1 MDANGLRAA
10 FTRFFADRGHTV
22 VPSASLIPHDPSVLF
37 TIAGM
42 VPFKP
47 YFVGEEPAPW
57 PRATSIQKCFRTP
70 DIEII
75 GTDTYHCTFFEM
87 LGNFSF
93 GDYFKAE
100 AIPMAWEL
108 LTEVLGHDGDRL
120 WITVHEGDDEAA
132 QLWIDKVGIRP
143 DRVQRMGD
151 VDNFWAMGETGPCG
165 PDSEIFMDLGEAYGD
180 DGGPKHGGSNRFVEI
195 WNLVFMQFDRDA
207 SGVLTDLPKK
217 NIDTGAGLERNL
229 PILQG
234 VDSVFDTDL
243 FAPIIDTAASIL
255 GTGYGKNPETDV
267 ALRVLADHGRAFSML
282 VADGV
287 LPANEGRGYV
297 LRRVVRRAVLAARR
311 AGVEKPICPALVE
324 AATEVLGDAYPALRA
339 QQDLIINVVA
349 REEAGFDRTL
359 RAGLSRLEDAFA
371 TGTKVLDGD
380 VAFALHDTHGFPVE
394 LTEELARGAGVEVDR
409 AGFDAAMATQR
420 ERARAAAKS
429 SRAGDESVYRALLDA
444 EGPTTF
450 VGRGQENYE
459 VPARV
464 LAVLEGAAD
473 PAGSDDGGAK
483 GAKADSAD
491 SGDSG
496 DRLVEILLDRTPFYA
511 ESGGQVGDTGTIVTE
526 SGIAEVVD
534 TVLAVPGLF
543 VHRARVT
550 GEVRAGQ
557 DALATIDAERREA
570 IRRNHTATHL
580 LHAALRAVLGEHV
593 RQQGSLVSP
602 EYLRFDF
609 SHHAAPTPE
618 ELDEVFARANRAV
631 LTGIGVDTTETSRE
645 EAEDMGAIAF
655 FGDKYGASVRVV
667 QAGSTSLEFC
677 GGTHVD
683 SLGQIGSI
691 MLQSE
696 GSIGS
701 NTRRIFA
708 VTGFVALERARERER
723 LVQSAAELLR
733 TEPDELLGAIGR
745 LAERQRDAEK
755 ELARLRQQS
764 SAAEATTLAAA
775 AVADGGLVVARR
787 DRIEVD
793 DLRNLAQAILRHDG
807 VRAVVLGGS
816 PDGAKAAIVAA
827 TGGEPDATQLVRTLG
842 KMVGGGGGGSAEVA
856 TAGGKDP
863 SQIEAALA
871 EAQRLLSA

>member
-10 FTRFFADRGHTV
+10 FTRFFEDRGHAV

-47 YFVGEEPAPW
+47 YFQGEEPAPW
-57 PRATSIQKCFRTP
+57 PRATSVQKCFRTP

-108 LTEVLGHDGDRL
+108 LTEVFGLDGDRL
-120 WITVHEGDDEAA
+120 WVTVHEGDDEAE
-132 QLWIDKVGIRP
+132 QLWIDKVGLRP
-143 DRVQRMGD
+143 ERIQRMGD
-151 VDNFWAMGETGPCG
+151 EDNFWAMGDTGPCG
-165 PDSEIFMDLGEAYGD
+165 PDSEIFMDLGASYGD
-180 DGGPKHGGSNRFVEI
+180 DGGPKHGGDARFVEI
-195 WNLVFMQFDRDA
+195 WNLVFMQYNRDA
-207 SGVLTDLPKK
+207 DGTLVELPRK
-217 NIDTGAGLERNL
+217 NIDTGMGLERIL
-229 PILQG
+229 PVVQG
-234 VDSVFDTDL
+234 HDSVFDTDL
-243 FAPIIDTAASIL
+243 FAPIIDAAASIL
-255 GTGYGKNPETDV
+255 GTAYGADPATDV
-267 ALRVLADHGRAFSML
+267 SLRVLADHGRAFSML

-311 AGVEKPICPALVE
+311 AGVDKPIGPALVQ

-339 QQDLIINVVA
+339 QHDLVVNVVA

-359 RAGLSRLEDAFA
+359 RAGLTRLEEAFA
-371 TGTKVLDGD
+371 TGTKVLEGD
-380 VAFALHDTHGFPVE
+380 VAFTLHDTHGFPVE
-394 LTEELARGAGVEVDR
+394 LTEELARDAGVEVDR
-409 AGFDAAMATQR
+409 AGFDAAMAAQR

-429 SRAGDESVYRALLDA
+429 TRAGDEAAYRALLNA
-444 EGPTTF
+444 EGPTSF
-450 VGRGQENYE
+450 VGRGRENYE

-464 LAVLEGAAD
+464 VAVLGGD
-473 PAGSDDGGAK
+473 PDGPDGV
-483 GAKADSAD
+483 GQD
-491 SGDSG
+491 
-496 DRLVEILLDRTPFYA
+496 VEIFLDRTPFYA

-534 TVLAVPGLF
+534 TVNAVPGLV

-557 DALATIDAERREA
+557 DALATIDGARRDD

-580 LHAALRAVLGEHV
+580 LHSALRAVLGDHV
-593 RQQGSLVSP
+593 RQQGSLVAP

-609 SHHAAPTPE
+609 SHHAAPTRE
-618 ELDEVFARANRAV
+618 ELDQVFALANEAV
-631 LTGIGVDTTETSRE
+631 LTGIDVETTETSRD
-645 EAEDMGAIAF
+645 EAEGMGAIAF
-655 FGDKYGASVRVV
+655 FGDKYGESVRVV
-667 QAGSTSLEFC
+667 QAGSASLEFC

-691 MLQSE
+691 TLLSE

-708 VTGFVALERARERER
+708 LTGHASLQRALERER
-723 LVQSAAELLR
+723 LVQSSAELLR
-733 TEPDELLGAIGR
+733 TEPDELVAAIGR

-764 SAAEATTLAAA
+764 SDAEATTLAAA
-775 AVADGGLVVARR
+775 AAADGGVVVARR
-787 DRIEVD
+787 DQVD
-793 DLRNLAQAILRHDG
+793 ADALRTLAQSILRHDG
-807 VRAVVLGGS
+807 VRAVVLGGT
-816 PDGAKAAIVAA
+816 PDGTKVTIVAA
-827 TGGEPDATQLVRTLG
+827 TGGSPDANQLVRALG
-842 KMVGGGGGGSAEVA
+842 PMVGGGGGGSPEVA

-863 SQIEAALA
+863 SGIEAALA

>member
-10 FTRFFADRGHTV
+10 FTRFFEDRGHAV

-47 YFVGEEPAPW
+47 YFQGEEPAPW
-57 PRATSIQKCFRTP
+57 PRATSVQKCFRTP

-108 LTEVLGHDGDRL
+108 LTEVFGLDGDRL
-120 WITVHEGDDEAA
+120 WVTVHEGDDEAE
-132 QLWIDKVGIRP
+132 QLWIDKVGLRP
-143 DRVQRMGD
+143 ERIQRMGD
-151 VDNFWAMGETGPCG
+151 EDNFWAMGDTGPCG
-165 PDSEIFMDLGEAYGD
+165 PDSEIFMDLGASYGD
-180 DGGPKHGGSNRFVEI
+180 DGGPKHGGDARFVEI
-195 WNLVFMQFDRDA
+195 WNLVFMQYNRDA
-207 SGVLTDLPKK
+207 DGTLVELPRK
-217 NIDTGAGLERNL
+217 NIDTGMGLERIL
-229 PILQG
+229 PVVQG
-234 VDSVFDTDL
+234 HDSVFDTDL
-243 FAPIIDTAASIL
+243 FAPIIDAAASIL
-255 GTGYGKNPETDV
+255 GTAYGADPATDV
-267 ALRVLADHGRAFSML
+267 SLRVLADHGRAFSML

-311 AGVEKPICPALVE
+311 AGVDKPIGPALVQ

-339 QQDLIINVVA
+339 QHDLVVNVVA

-359 RAGLSRLEDAFA
+359 RAGLTRLEEAFA
-371 TGTKVLDGD
+371 TGTKVLEGD
-380 VAFALHDTHGFPVE
+380 VAFTLHDTHGFPVE
-394 LTEELARGAGVEVDR
+394 LTEELARDAGVEVDR
-409 AGFDAAMATQR
+409 AGFDAAMAAQR

-429 SRAGDESVYRALLDA
+429 TRAGDEAAYRALLNA
-444 EGPTTF
+444 EGPTSF
-450 VGRGQENYE
+450 VGRGRENYE

-464 LAVLEGAAD
+464 VAVLGGD
-473 PAGSDDGGAK
+473 SDDPDGA
-483 GAKADSAD
+483 GQD
-491 SGDSG
+491 
-496 DRLVEILLDRTPFYA
+496 VEIFLDRTPFYA

-534 TVLAVPGLF
+534 TVNAVPGLV

-557 DALATIDAERREA
+557 DALATIDGERRDD

-580 LHAALRAVLGEHV
+580 LHSALRAVLGDHV
-593 RQQGSLVSP
+593 RQQGSLVAP

-609 SHHAAPTPE
+609 SHHAAPTRE
-618 ELDEVFARANRAV
+618 ELDQVFALANEAV
-631 LTGIGVDTTETSRE
+631 LTGIDVETTETSRD
-645 EAEDMGAIAF
+645 EAEGMGAIAF
-655 FGDKYGASVRVV
+655 FGDKYGESVRVV
-667 QAGSTSLEFC
+667 QAGSASLEFC

-691 MLQSE
+691 TLLSE

-708 VTGFVALERARERER
+708 LTGHASLRRALERER
-723 LVQSAAELLR
+723 LVQSSAELLR
-733 TEPDELLGAIGR
+733 TEPDELVAAISR
-745 LAERQRDAEK
+745 LAERR
-755 ELARLRQQS
+755 ARRREGAGAPAPAVERRRS
-764 SAAEATTLAAA
+764 HDVGRCGRGRRRRRGGPPRPGGRRRAADLGPVDPASRRGA
-775 AVADGGLVVARR
+775 GGRARR
-787 DRIEVD
+787 DTRRDEGDDRRRDRRIPG
-793 DLRNLAQAILRHDG
+793 RQPARAHARPHGGRRRWWFSRGRHSRREG
-807 VRAVVLGGS
+807 PVR
-816 PDGAKAAIVAA
+816 D
-827 TGGEPDATQLVRTLG
+827 
-842 KMVGGGGGGSAEVA
+842 
-856 TAGGKDP
+856 
-863 SQIEAALA
+863 
-871 EAQRLLSA
+871 

>member
-10 FTRFFADRGHTV
+10 FTRFFAERGHSI

-47 YFVGEEPAPW
+47 YFLGEETAPW
-57 PRATSIQKCFRTP
+57 KRATSIQKCFRTP

-100 AIPMAWEL
+100 AIPLAWEL
-108 LTEVLGHDGDRL
+108 LTEVFGLDGDRL
-120 WITVHEGDDEAA
+120 WVTVHDGDDDAE
-132 QLWIDKVGIRP
+132 QLWIDKVGVRP
-143 DRVQRMGD
+143 ERVQRMGD
-151 VDNFWAMGETGPCG
+151 EDNFWAMGETGPCG
-165 PDSEIFMDLGEAYGD
+165 PDSEIFIDKGEGYGH
-180 DGGPKHGGSNRFVEI
+180 DGGPKHGGSARFVEM
-195 WNLVFMQFDRDA
+195 WNLVFMQFNRDA
-207 SGVLTDLPKK
+207 DGVLTELPRK
-217 NIDTGAGLERNL
+217 NIDTGAGLERIL
-229 PILQG
+229 PVLQG
-234 VDSVFDTDL
+234 VDSMFDTDL
-243 FAPIIDTAASIL
+243 FLPIIDAAASIL
-255 GTGYGKNPETDV
+255 GTGYGTDPASDV
-267 ALRVLADHGRAFSML
+267 ALRILADHGRAFSML

-311 AGVEKPICPALVE
+311 AGVEKPIGPALVE
-324 AATEVLGDAYPALRA
+324 ATIGVLGEAYPSLRA
-339 QQDLIINVVA
+339 QQDLIVNVVA

-359 RAGLSRLEDAFA
+359 RAGLSRLEEAFA

-380 VAFALHDTHGFPVE
+380 VAFTLHDTHGFPVE
-394 LTEELARGAGVEVDR
+394 LTEELARDAGVEVDR
-409 AGFDAAMATQR
+409 AGFDAAMAAQR

-429 SRAGDESVYRALLDA
+429 TRAGDEAAYRALLEA
-444 EGPTTF
+444 EGPTVF
-450 VGRGQENYE
+450 VGRGQEHYE

-464 LAVLEGAAD
+464 VAVLEPGTDADGA
-473 PAGSDDGGAK
+473 DGGD
-483 GAKADSAD
+483 GE
-491 SGDSG
+491 
-496 DRLVEILLDRTPFYA
+496 RLVEIFLDRTPFYA

-526 SGIAEVVD
+526 SGIADVRD
-534 TVLAVPGLF
+534 TVLALPGLF
-543 VHRARVT
+543 VHRARVS

-557 DALATIDAERREA
+557 DALATIDGERREA

-580 LHAALRAVLGEHV
+580 LHASLRAVLGDHV

-602 EYLRFDF
+602 DYLRFDF
-609 SHHAAPTPE
+609 SHHAAPTRE

-631 LTGIGVDTTETSRE
+631 LTAVGVETTETSRE

-655 FGDKYGASVRVV
+655 FGDKYGSSVRVV
-667 QAGSTSLEFC
+667 QAGPTSLEFC

-691 MLQSE
+691 TLLSE

-701 NTRRIFA
+701 NTRRLFA
-708 VTGFVALERARERER
+708 LTGFASLQRALDRER
-723 LVQSAAELLR
+723 LVQSAAELVR
-733 TEPDELLGAIGR
+733 SEPDELLAAVRR
-745 LAERQRDAEK
+745 LVERQRDTER

-764 SAAEATTLAAA
+764 SEAEATTLAEAA
-775 AVADGGLVVARR
+775 AADGGVVVARR
-787 DRIEVD
+787 DKVEPD
-793 DLRNLAQAILRHDG
+793 DLRTLAQAVLRHDG

-827 TGGEPDATQLVRTLG
+827 TGGTPDATQLVRTLG

-856 TAGGKDP
+856 VAGGKDP
-863 SQIEAALA
+863 SKIEAALV

>member
-10 FTRFFADRGHTV
+10 FTRFFEDRGHAV

-47 YFVGEEPAPW
+47 YFQGEEPAPW
-57 PRATSIQKCFRTP
+57 PRATSVQKCFRTP

-108 LTEVLGHDGDRL
+108 LTEVFGLDGDRL
-120 WITVHEGDDEAA
+120 WVTVHEGDDEAE
-132 QLWIDKVGIRP
+132 QLWIDKVGLRP
-143 DRVQRMGD
+143 ERIQRMGD
-151 VDNFWAMGETGPCG
+151 EDNFWAMGDTGPCG
-165 PDSEIFMDLGEAYGD
+165 PDSEIFMDLGASYGD
-180 DGGPKHGGSNRFVEI
+180 DGGPKHGGDARFVEI
-195 WNLVFMQFDRDA
+195 WNLVFMQYNRDA
-207 SGVLTDLPKK
+207 DGTLVELPRK
-217 NIDTGAGLERNL
+217 NIDTGMGLERIL
-229 PILQG
+229 PVVQG
-234 VDSVFDTDL
+234 HDSVFDTDL
-243 FAPIIDTAASIL
+243 FAPIIDAAASIL
-255 GTGYGKNPETDV
+255 GTAYGADPATDV
-267 ALRVLADHGRAFSML
+267 SLRVLADHGRAFSML

-297 LRRVVRRAVLAARR
+297 LRRVVRRAVQAARR
-311 AGVEKPICPALVE
+311 AGVDKPIGPALVQ

-339 QQDLIINVVA
+339 QHDLVVNVVA

-359 RAGLSRLEDAFA
+359 RAGLTRLEEAFA
-371 TGTKVLDGD
+371 TGTKVLEGD
-380 VAFALHDTHGFPVE
+380 VAFTLHDTHGFPVE
-394 LTEELARGAGVEVDR
+394 LTEELARDAGVEVDR
-409 AGFDAAMATQR
+409 AGFDAAMAAQR

-429 SRAGDESVYRALLDA
+429 TRAGDEAAYRALLNA
-444 EGPTTF
+444 EGPTSF
-450 VGRGQENYE
+450 VGRGRENYE

-464 LAVLEGAAD
+464 VAVLGGDPDGPDGAGQD
-473 PAGSDDGGAK
+473 
-483 GAKADSAD
+483 
-491 SGDSG
+491 
-496 DRLVEILLDRTPFYA
+496 VEIFLDRTPFYA

-534 TVLAVPGLF
+534 TVNAVPGLV

-557 DALATIDAERREA
+557 DALATIDGARRDD

-580 LHAALRAVLGEHV
+580 LHSALRAVLGDHV
-593 RQQGSLVSP
+593 RQQGSLVAP

-609 SHHAAPTPE
+609 SHHAAPTRE
-618 ELDEVFARANRAV
+618 ELDQVFALANEAV
-631 LTGIGVDTTETSRE
+631 LTGIDVETTETSRD
-645 EAEDMGAIAF
+645 EAEGMGAIAF
-655 FGDKYGASVRVV
+655 FGDKYGESVRVV
-667 QAGSTSLEFC
+667 QAGSASLEFC

-691 MLQSE
+691 TLLSE

-708 VTGFVALERARERER
+708 LTGHASLQRALERER
-723 LVQSAAELLR
+723 LVQSSAELLR
-733 TEPDELLGAIGR
+733 TEPDELVAAIGR

-764 SAAEATTLAAA
+764 SDAEATTLAAA
-775 AVADGGLVVARR
+775 AAADGGVVVARR
-787 DRIEVD
+787 DQVD
-793 DLRNLAQAILRHDG
+793 ADALRTLAQSILRHDG
-807 VRAVVLGGS
+807 VRAVVLGGT
-816 PDGAKAAIVAA
+816 PDGTKVTIVAA
-827 TGGEPDATQLVRTLG
+827 TGGSPDANQLVRALG
-842 KMVGGGGGGSAEVA
+842 PMVGGGGGGSPEVA

-863 SQIEAALA
+863 SGIEAALA

>member
-10 FTRFFADRGHTV
+10 FTRFFADRGHSI

-47 YFVGEEPAPW
+47 YFMGEETAPW
-57 PRATSIQKCFRTP
+57 KRATSIQKCFRTP

-100 AIPMAWEL
+100 AIPLAWEL
-108 LTEVLGHDGDRL
+108 LTEVFGLDGDRL
-120 WITVHEGDDEAA
+120 WVTVHETDHEAE
-132 QLWIDKVGIRP
+132 QLWIDKVGVRP
-143 DRVQRMGD
+143 ERVQRMGD
-151 VDNFWAMGETGPCG
+151 EDNFWAMGETGPCG
-165 PDSEIFMDLGEAYGD
+165 PDSEIFIDKGEAYGH
-180 DGGPKHGGSNRFVEI
+180 DGGPKHGGSARFVEM
-195 WNLVFMQFDRDA
+195 WNLVFMELSRDA
-207 SGVLTDLPKK
+207 DGVLTELPRK
-217 NIDTGAGLERNL
+217 NIDTGAGLERIL
-229 PILQG
+229 PLLQG
-234 VDSVFDTDL
+234 VDSMFDTDL
-243 FAPIIDTAASIL
+243 FLPIIDAAASIL
-255 GTGYGKNPETDV
+255 GTGYGKDPASDV

-311 AGVEKPICPALVE
+311 AGVEKPIGPALVQ
-324 AATEVLGDAYPALRA
+324 AAIEVLGEAYPALRA
-339 QQDLIINVVA
+339 QQDLIVNVVA

-359 RAGLSRLEDAFA
+359 RAGLSRLEEAFA
-371 TGTKVLDGD
+371 TGTKVLQGD
-380 VAFALHDTHGFPVE
+380 VAFTLHDTHGFPVE
-394 LTEELARGAGVEVDR
+394 LTEELARDAGVEVDR
-409 AGFDAAMATQR
+409 TGFDAAMAAQR

-429 SRAGDESVYRALLDA
+429 TRAGDEAAYRALLEA
-444 EGPTTF
+444 EGATVF

-459 VPARV
+459 VPARIV
-464 LAVLEGAAD
+464 AVLEPD
-473 PAGSDDGGAK
+473 VDGTG
-483 GAKADSAD
+483 GE
-491 SGDSG
+491 
-496 DRLVEILLDRTPFYA
+496 RLVEIVLDRTPFYA

-526 SGIAEVVD
+526 SGIAEVQD

-543 VHRARVT
+543 VHRARVS

-557 DALATIDAERREA
+557 DALATIDGERREA

-580 LHAALRAVLGEHV
+580 LHAALRTVLGDHV
-593 RQQGSLVSP
+593 RQQGSLVGP

-609 SHHAAPTPE
+609 SHHEAPTRQ
-618 ELDEVFARANRAV
+618 ELDEVFALANRAV
-631 LTGIGVDTTETSRE
+631 LTGVGVETTETSRE
-645 EAEDMGAIAF
+645 EAADMGAIAF
-655 FGDKYGASVRVV
+655 FGDKYGESVRVV
-667 QAGSTSLEFC
+667 RAGSTSLEFC

-683 SLGQIGSI
+683 TLGQIGSI
-691 MLQSE
+691 TLLSE

-708 VTGFVALERARERER
+708 VTGFVALERALERER
-723 LVQSAAELLR
+723 LVQAAAEVLR
-733 TEPDELLGAIGR
+733 TEPDELVGAIGR
-745 LAERQRDAEK
+745 LAERQRDGEK

-764 SAAEATTLAAA
+764 SEAEATTLAEAA
-775 AVADGGLVVARR
+775 ATDGGVVVARR
-787 DRIEVD
+787 DRVEPD
-793 DLRNLAQAILRHDG
+793 DLRTLAQAVLRHDG

-827 TGGEPDATQLVRTLG
+827 TGGTPDAMQLVRTLG
-842 KMVGGGGGGSAEVA
+842 KMVGGGGGGSPEVA
-856 TAGGKDP
+856 VAGGKDP
-863 SQIEAALA
+863 SQIDTALA

>member
-1 MDANGLRAA
+1 MDGNGLRDA
-10 FTRFFADRGHTV
+10 FTRFFADRGHTI

-47 YFVGEEPAPW
+47 YFVGDEPAPW
-57 PRATSIQKCFRTP
+57 ARATSVQKCFRTP

-93 GDYFKAE
+93 GDYFKAD

-120 WITVHEGDDEAA
+120 WITVHDDDDEAA
-132 QLWIDKVGIRP
+132 QIWIDGVGIAP
-143 DRVQRMGD
+143 ERVQRMGD
-151 VDNFWAMGETGPCG
+151 EDNFWAMGETGPCG
-165 PDSEIFMDLGEAYGD
+165 PDSEIFFDKGPAFGH
-180 DGGPKHGGSNRFVEI
+180 DGGPKHGASDRFVEI
-195 WNLVFMQFDRDA
+195 WNLVFMQYERDA
-207 SGVLTDLPKK
+207 AGVLTDLPRK

-234 VDSVFDTDL
+234 VDSLFDTDL
-243 FAPIIDTAASIL
+243 FVPLIDTAASIV
-255 GTGYGKNPETDV
+255 GTAYGADPATDV

-311 AGVEKPICPALVE
+311 AGVDKPVTPALVE
-324 AATEVLGDAYPALRA
+324 AATAVLGDAYPALRA
-339 QQDLIINVVA
+339 QQDLIVNVVA

-359 RAGLSRLEDAFA
+359 RSGLSRLEEAFA

-380 VAFALHDTHGFPVE
+380 TAFTLHDTHGFPVE
-394 LTEELARGAGVEVDR
+394 LTEELAQDAGVAVDR
-409 AGFDAAMATQR
+409 AGFDAAMAAQR

-429 SRAGDESVYRALLDA
+429 SRAGDEAVYRQLLEA
-444 EGPTTF
+444 EGPTVF
-450 VGRGQENYE
+450 VGRGLENYE
-459 VPARV
+459 VPARIV
-464 LAVLEGAAD
+464 AVLEADSTAGAESGAAE
-473 PAGSDDGGAK
+473 AEADDG
-483 GAKADSAD
+483 S
-491 SGDSG
+491 
-496 DRLVEILLDRTPFYA
+496 RVVEIFLDRTPFYA

-526 SGIAEVVD
+526 TGVAEVED
-534 TVLAVPGLF
+534 TVLAVQGLF
-543 VHRARVT
+543 AHRARVT

-557 DALATIDAERREA
+557 DALATIDLERREA

-580 LHAALRAVLGEHV
+580 LHASLRAVLGDHV

-609 SHHAAPTPE
+609 SHHAAPTRA
-618 ELDEVFARANRAV
+618 ELDEVFARANAAV
-631 LTGIGVDTTETSRE
+631 LTDIGVETTETSKD
-645 EAEDMGAIAF
+645 EAESMGAIAF
-655 FGDKYGASVRVV
+655 FGDKYGSSVRVV
-667 QAGSTSLEFC
+667 RAGTTSLEFC

-683 SLGQIGSI
+683 SLGQIGTI
-691 MLQSE
+691 TLQSE

-708 VTGFVALERARERER
+708 ITGFVSLARGLERER
-723 LVQSAAELLR
+723 LVQAAAEQLR
-733 TEPDELLGAIGR
+733 TEPDELLAAIGR
-745 LAERQRDAEK
+745 LAERQREAEK

-764 SAAEATTLAAA
+764 SAAEATTLAEAA
-775 AVADGGLVVARR
+775 AADGGIVVARR
-787 DRIEVD
+787 DQVEVD
-793 DLRNLAQAILRHDG
+793 DLRTLAQAILRHDG

-827 TGGEPDATQLVRTLG
+827 TGGAPDATGLVRTLG